1 MELNNTTTKHLNKMK
16 TNKISD
22 LIEWIDT
29 EPYLVKVKDGFLYH
43 GQYFTNKQIIKLYAK
58 RG

>member
-1 MELNNTTTKHLNKMK
+1 MK
-16 TNKISD
+16 KNKISD

-29 EPYLVKVKDGFLYH
+29 EPNLVKVKDGFLYH
-43 GQYFTNKQIIKLYAK
+43 GQFFTNKQIIKLYAK